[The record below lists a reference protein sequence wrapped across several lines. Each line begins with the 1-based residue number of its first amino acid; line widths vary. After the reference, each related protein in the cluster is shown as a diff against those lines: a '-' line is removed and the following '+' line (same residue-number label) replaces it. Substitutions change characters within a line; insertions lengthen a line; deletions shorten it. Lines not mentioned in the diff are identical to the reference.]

1 MLFKDGKPID
11 LRKEF
16 IGLHRI
22 EPDSTDSKKIMRTN
36 IMGYEL
42 GDIQRF
48 TNKNAQKNL
57 DTKSKKI
64 LEANAKLGMADLL
77 AQCYMLCLDMN
88 WNFEEI
94 QLLGLDHLRERQVEI
109 QRDGWGEE

>member
-1 MLFKDGKPID
+1 MIFKNGECID
-11 LRKEF
+11 LKKEF
-16 IGLHRI
+16 ISLHRV
-22 EPDSTDSKKIMRTN
+22 EPKSTDHKKIMRTN

-57 DTKSKKI
+57 DLKSKKI

-77 AQCYMLCLDMN
+77 AQCYMICLDMN
-88 WNFEEI
+88 WDFEEI
-94 QLLGLDHLRERQVEI
+94 QLLGLDHLKERHVEI
-109 QRDGWGEE
+109 ERDGWGEV